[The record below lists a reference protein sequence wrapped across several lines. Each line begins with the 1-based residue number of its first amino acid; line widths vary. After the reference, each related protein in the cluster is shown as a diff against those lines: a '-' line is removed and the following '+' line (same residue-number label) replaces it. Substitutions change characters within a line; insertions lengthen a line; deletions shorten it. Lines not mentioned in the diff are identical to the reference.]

1 MSTEKEDNIPIKLT
15 IGSGNRGTKTI
26 RMENLPVYEDSE
38 PLVKKPKPIGD
49 ELKAIKR
56 ENKFYL
62 PVLSINDSSMWPPA
76 KKSARKPFTDAV
88 AKDVCLSNCC
98 GVPGVKS
105 SCCKMDPDDLE
116 HVLGPLTDE
125 YITSLI
131 KYFRKKGIYYTRHDV
146 AIDYEEGK
154 LIGEKFFSG
163 SKVSKVFEDPKSY
176 PIFRFQVDGP
186 RFSCK
191 FLNNHSGMCTI
202 YEARP
207 DMCRNYYCQYVKN
220 NFMLKTKDHPNTY
233 TMTTSPPNDNKP
245 ESE

>member
-1 MSTEKEDNIPIKLT
+1 MSSENEPKKLT
-15 IGSGNRGTKTI
+15 IGSGNRSTKTI
-26 RMENLPVYEDSE
+26 RPEDIHFEDVLPPE
-38 PLVKKPKPIGD
+38 PVKKAKVQGD
-49 ELKAIKR
+49 ELRAIKK

-62 PVLSINDSSMWPPA
+62 PVLNINDPTMWPGA
-76 KKSARKPFTDAV
+76 KKSDRKPFTDEV

-125 YITSLI
+125 YITKLI
-131 KYFRKKGIYYTRHDV
+131 RWFRKKNLFYTRHDIV
-146 AIDYEEGK
+146 IDYEEGK
-154 LIGEKFFSG
+154 LIGEKFFAG
-163 SKVSKVFEDPKSY
+163 SRVAKVFEDPKSY

-207 DMCRNYYCQYVKN
+207 DMCRNYYCQFVKN
-220 NFMLKTKDHPNTY
+220 NFLLKTKEHPNSY
-233 TMTTSPPNDNKP
+233 TMITPASSGDEEENGI
-245 ESE
+245 